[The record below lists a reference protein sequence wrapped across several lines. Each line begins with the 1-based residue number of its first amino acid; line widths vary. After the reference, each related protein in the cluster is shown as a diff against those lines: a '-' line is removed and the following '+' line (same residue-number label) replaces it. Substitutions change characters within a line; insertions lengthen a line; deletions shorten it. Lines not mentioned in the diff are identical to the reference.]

1 MKKVIYVIL
10 IFVIL
15 IGIYVFRDNIVKLY
29 YQAVRFFSPIDS
41 TLEKN
46 EFYRDYDFN
55 YVKNTDDF
63 EPNNEEEIINIFY
76 TVINSGQE
84 TFSFYCPEE
93 YTTCTDDV
101 KSLANDQSLLSHIN
115 NFVHPYNGF
124 KHIETQY
131 NSLGEVTITVFKNYD
146 RSMINVLNTKV
157 DEIIEANIPSSYS
170 DIEKIKAAHDYIINN
185 SRYDTER
192 SNNNVMQY
200 QSDIAYGPLVQGY
213 AICGGY
219 SDAMQLFL
227 EKFGI
232 KSYKVASE
240 THVWNVV
247 YLNGYWYHLD
257 LTWDDPVTP
266 NGVQTL
272 DDTYFLINT
281 QQLRSHG
288 TAEHVY
294 DRKIYSELW

>member
-1 MKKVIYVIL
+1 MKKAIYVIL
-10 IFVIL
+10 IFVVL

-29 YQAVRFFSPIDS
+29 YQAVIFFSPIDS

-84 TFSFYCPEE
+84 TFSFYCPDE

-272 DDTYFLINT
+272 DDTYFLIST